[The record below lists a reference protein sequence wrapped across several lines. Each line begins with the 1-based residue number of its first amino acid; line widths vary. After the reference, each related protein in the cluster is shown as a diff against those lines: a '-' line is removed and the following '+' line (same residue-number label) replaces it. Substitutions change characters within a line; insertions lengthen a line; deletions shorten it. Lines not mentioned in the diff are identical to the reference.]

1 MKLKHIIIILILSST
16 GTAYA
21 QIRAF
26 DNSKAILPWIYNP
39 TADMPTDF
47 QVYTGYDGRGK
58 GNFTPQTF
66 LAGARMPIAGKR
78 SPISRTASGM
88 AGFQVLNTSQ
98 TLINTLNVNLN
109 YAQQLWLNNSTMVAF
124 GIGGGIHSMSYDYD
138 ALVYMDAQDQL
149 LNNGENSFNLHLN
162 MGVSLVMDDKLFVN
176 VAVPYLLKDEN
187 ANFNE
192 IIARA
197 GYAFTLNEEA
207 KLIPAVNLD
216 TYNGNLIYGGDLRLE
231 WRKILSFMAGADIY
245 KYHGGLL
252 LDFDAFAFGY
262 TYGRN
267 FSEAINSLESH
278 QISIIGSFSNMK
290 RR

>member
-1 MKLKHIIIILILSST
+1 LEIWGCS
-16 GTAYA
+16 
-21 QIRAF
+21 
-26 DNSKAILPWIYNP
+26 D
-39 TADMPTDF
+39 
-47 QVYTGYDGRGK
+47 GY
-58 GNFTPQTF
+58 
-66 LAGARMPIAGKR
+66 
-78 SPISRTASGM
+78 
-88 AGFQVLNTSQ
+88 
-98 TLINTLNVNLN
+98 
-109 YAQQLWLNNSTMVAF
+109 
-124 GIGGGIHSMSYDYD
+124 
-138 ALVYMDAQDQL
+138 
-149 LNNGENSFNLHLN
+149 
-162 MGVSLVMDDKLFVN
+162 VN